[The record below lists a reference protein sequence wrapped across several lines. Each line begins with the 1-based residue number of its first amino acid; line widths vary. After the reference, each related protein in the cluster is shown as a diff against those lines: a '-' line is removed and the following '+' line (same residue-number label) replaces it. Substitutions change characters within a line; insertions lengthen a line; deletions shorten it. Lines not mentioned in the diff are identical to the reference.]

1 MSTKSSDGMKANV
14 TSHLKARERLSLW
27 MATLAG
33 QRQEHDNESHRRNR
47 DAEEQHARK
56 HVWGYKE
63 PSEGEDMSDRTFL
76 GDISIT
82 QQPQSRGLSPLLAA
96 ALGMAIPGVGA
107 AGYFANEIL
116 NQTDTPA
123 DATDTTIEIGLGR
136 LADYLDLPEP

>member
-1 MSTKSSDGMKANV
+1 MSTKSSSGMKANV

-56 HVWGYKE
+56 HVWGYTE
-63 PSEGEDMSDRTFL
+63 PTGDEDMSDRTFL

-82 QQPQSRGLSPLLAA
+82 QPQSRGLSPLLAA
-96 ALGMAIPGVGA
+96 AIGMAIPGVGIG
-107 AGYFANEIL
+107 GYFVNEIL
-116 NQTDTPA
+116 NQTAAPTTG
-123 DATDTTIEIGLGR
+123 TDTTTEITLRKIG
-136 LADYLDLPEP
+136 DYLDLPGP

>member
-1 MSTKSSDGMKANV
+1 
-14 TSHLKARERLSLW
+14 

-56 HVWGYKE
+56 HVWEYKE
-63 PSEGEDMSDRTFL
+63 PSESEDMSDRTFL

-96 ALGMAIPGVGA
+96 AIGMAIPGVGA

-116 NQTDTPA
+116 NQTAAPA
-123 DATDTTIEIGLGR
+123 VATDGVDTTVQIGLGK
-136 LADYLDLPEP
+136 LSDYLDLPEL

>member
-1 MSTKSSDGMKANV
+1 
-14 TSHLKARERLSLW
+14 

-96 ALGMAIPGVGA
+96 ALGMAIPVWGA

-123 DATDTTIEIGLGR
+123 DATDTTVEIGLGR